1 MKIPVYFRTRDQLDS
16 LVEAVKQINDTIR
29 KRVGWL
35 DIVSWVQLTTK
46 YTNKSPIYQN
56 IPKRKPGDKK
66 YIAVIHANK
75 HKMQQYNIDLEE
87 MVASLDGIE
96 FVRRGDDGPKYKG
109 ETTETEFTVTTEEQF
124 TELVRVFD
132 AGFGHGNW
140 RVKGPSRN
148 LRQLIRRVEE
158 ARESNSSFMMS
169 YIRNYE
175 NGVPL
180 RITVNQENADLNKY
194 LFKLRLR
201 A

>member
-1 MKIPVYFRTRDQLDS
+1 MKIAIYFRTRDQLDS
-16 LVEAVKQINDTIR
+16 VVATTKELNELVRQ
-29 KRVGWL
+29 RVGWL
-35 DIVSWVQLTTK
+35 DVASWVQLTTK
-46 YTNKSPIYQN
+46 YTDKNPVHDN
-56 IPKRKPGDKK
+56 IPKSKPGDKK

-75 HKMQQYNIDLEE
+75 HKMDQYNIDLEE
-87 MVASLDGIE
+87 KFANLDGIE
-96 FVRRGDDGPKYKG
+96 LVRRGDDGPKYKG
-109 ETTETEFTVTTEEQF
+109 ETTKTTFTVTTEEQF

-140 RVKGPSRN
+140 RVKGPNRN

-158 ARESNSSFMMS
+158 ARRSNNQFM
-169 YIRNYE
+169 INYVRQYKD
-175 NGVPL
+175 GVPL